1 VPSSAAQH
9 KHSLHCQTAACIKLA
24 ASQLEAAVDGYCCTV
39 FAFGQTG
46 SGKTYTI
53 IGPSMAG
60 FQEAAMS
67 AAASSRP
74 TPVPQTPVTPSSAAA
89 AQQAFQVAD
98 AAHVGSGVDGSSSNG
113 SSRPGSSSHTDVAA
127 PAASALSED
136 EGLLARCVAHLYSSI
151 DARQQDCAC
160 RVQAS
165 CCEIYNET
173 VTDLLARNK
182 SQQLQVSPLCW
193 VLAPAFVRSRLC
205 R

>member
-1 VPSSAAQH
+1 VQF
-9 KHSLHCQTAACIKLA
+9 T
-24 ASQLEAAVDGYCCTV
+24 ASQVEAAVDGYCCTV

-60 FQEAAMS
+60 FQEAAIS
-67 AAASSRP
+67 AAASSRS
-74 TPVPQTPVTPSSAAA
+74 TPVPQTAVTPTSAAA
-89 AQQAFQVAD
+89 AQQALAD
-98 AAHVGSGVDGSSSNG
+98 AAHIGGQGDGSSNAG
-113 SSRPGSSSHTDVAA
+113 SRPDSSSHTGAA
-127 PAASALSED
+127 AAAAAALSED

-151 DARQQDCAC
+151 EARQQDCSC

-182 SQQLQVSPLCW
+182 SQQLQVSLLYRLS
-193 VLAPAFVRSRLC
+193 LATAFAYKIAAGSGSWAYSIAAQLH
-205 R
+205 